1 MRVQK
6 AKTFSVA
13 WGKCLGV
20 LLGFEE
26 SIGVDSLRG
35 RGAHLQLRQ
44 ERGKMPDACRR
55 LGNGVGR

>member
-6 AKTFSVA
+6 AKTFFAV

-35 RGAHLQLRQ
+35 RGAHLQPRQ
-44 ERGKMPDACRR
+44 ERGKMPDACR
-55 LGNGVGR
+55 